1 MASKVTL
8 TSSDNT
14 NFSVEK
20 AVAER
25 SVLLKNMLEDVGES
39 DTPIPLPNVSGRT
52 LKKVRNIMKE
62 KIYIYIYIY

>member
-1 MASKVTL
+1 MSTKVTL

-39 DTPIPLPNVSGRT
+39 DTPIPLPNVTGRT
-52 LKKVRNIMKE
+52 LKKASLFIKE
-62 KIYIYIYIY
+62 RPIY